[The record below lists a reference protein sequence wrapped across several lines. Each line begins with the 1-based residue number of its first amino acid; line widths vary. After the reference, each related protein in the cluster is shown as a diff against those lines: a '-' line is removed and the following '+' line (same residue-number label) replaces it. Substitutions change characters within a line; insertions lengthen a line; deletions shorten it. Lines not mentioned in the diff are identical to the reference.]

1 MLSIVRLWVELGSW
15 QETIWEQCGLVDSP
29 VIRWVG
35 SVGVGW
41 KGAAASFHC
50 AGAAG
55 AFGAKKVFVSNA
67 GADETRGCVGPA
79 ADVPASDLR
88 SRSHYVLWALTESIE
103 RANLQKT
110 HDLSFDVTLSTPVKD
125 VKRLAAPV
133 TAGTP

>member
-1 MLSIVRLWVELGSW
+1 MASKHLLSIVRLWVELGSW

-67 GADETRGCVGPA
+67 GADETRG
-79 ADVPASDLR
+79 ASDPLPMFR
-88 SRSHYVLWALTESIE
+88 LVIYDRDLTMCCG
-103 RANLQKT
+103 
-110 HDLSFDVTLSTPVKD
+110 P
-125 VKRLAAPV
+125 
-133 TAGTP
+133 